1 DSINHKSWSSLKTA
15 VQESQL
21 LASDGAADDY
31 FGISVSLS
39 GNRALIGAPY
49 DDNNGIKSGSAYV
62 FELQSGSWVETAK
75 LTANDGAAMD
85 NFGWSVSL
93 SGNRALIGARLDDD
107 HGVNS
112 GSAYVFELQSGSW
125 GETVKLTAADGATG
139 DNFGLSVSLFGDRAL
154 IGSIGDNDNGSD
166 SGSAYVFELQAGN
179 WAEFTKL
186 VASDGAAG
194 DYFGVSVSLSG
205 DRASIGAWG
214 DDDHGSKSGSA
225 YVFDLNGVTW
235 TETAKLTAD
244 DGAADDRFGL
254 SVSLSGNR

>member
-1 DSINHKSWSSLKTA
+1 MCMPFFSRKLIFILLLGLFQCQVWAFNHQWPDSINHKSWSSLKTA

-112 GSAYVFELQSGSW
+112 GSAYVFELQSG
-125 GETVKLTAADGATG
+125 
-139 DNFGLSVSLFGDRAL
+139 
-154 IGSIGDNDNGSD
+154 
-166 SGSAYVFELQAGN
+166 
-179 WAEFTKL
+179 
-186 VASDGAAG
+186 
-194 DYFGVSVSLSG
+194 
-205 DRASIGAWG
+205 
-214 DDDHGSKSGSA
+214 
-225 YVFDLNGVTW
+225 
-235 TETAKLTAD
+235 
-244 DGAADDRFGL
+244 
-254 SVSLSGNR
+254 